1 MYKFGELW
9 NGLRSMLRLYEKMM
23 KNVCRKYG
31 LSMVEVDIIAFL
43 KNHPMKD
50 TAADIVEFR
59 MLSKAAVS
67 KGAELLIQ
75 KGLLERNPD
84 QKDRR
89 KVHLILTEDAQPIM
103 YDVQQVQES
112 YAAQLLDGFSEE
124 EYETYIHLKGRI
136 LENVKIGEERGY
148 DHECRER
155 ISRQG
160 TGREASVKTGTSH
173 GCCPADQYALQYRR
187 PNVHRTYSGDRSD
200 SSDGSRGMHAADSDC
215 VCFCGTCRLRRCSQ
229 SIYRNGKKR

>member
-1 MYKFGELW
+1 MKLEWMGEYRDVVEAIIGVANIYNQIYNYKVFSDPSGKILLTANEVQIIEYIYE
-9 NGLRSMLRLYEKMM
+9 NEERNDNMSEVARRL
-23 KNVCRKYG
+23 
-31 LSMVEVDIIAFL
+31 SISQSTF
-43 KNHPMKD
+43 
-50 TAADIVEFR
+50 
-59 MLSKAAVS
+59 SKKV
-67 KGAELLIQ
+67 KQLVQ

-148 DHECRER
+148 DHE
-155 ISRQG
+155 
-160 TGREASVKTGTSH
+160 
-173 GCCPADQYALQYRR
+173 
-187 PNVHRTYSGDRSD
+187 
-200 SSDGSRGMHAADSDC
+200 
-215 VCFCGTCRLRRCSQ
+215 
-229 SIYRNGKKR
+229 

>member
-1 MYKFGELW
+1 
-9 NGLRSMLRLYEKMM
+9 
-23 KNVCRKYG
+23 
-31 LSMVEVDIIAFL
+31 MVEVDIIAFL

-75 KGLLERNPD
+75 KGFLERNPD

-148 DHECRER
+148 DHE
-155 ISRQG
+155 
-160 TGREASVKTGTSH
+160 
-173 GCCPADQYALQYRR
+173 
-187 PNVHRTYSGDRSD
+187 
-200 SSDGSRGMHAADSDC
+200 
-215 VCFCGTCRLRRCSQ
+215 
-229 SIYRNGKKR
+229 

>member
-9 NGLRSMLRLYEKMM
+9 NGLRSMLRLYEKMI

-148 DHECRER
+148 DHE
-155 ISRQG
+155 
-160 TGREASVKTGTSH
+160 
-173 GCCPADQYALQYRR
+173 
-187 PNVHRTYSGDRSD
+187 
-200 SSDGSRGMHAADSDC
+200 
-215 VCFCGTCRLRRCSQ
+215 
-229 SIYRNGKKR
+229 

>member
-1 MYKFGELW
+1 
-9 NGLRSMLRLYEKMM
+9 
-23 KNVCRKYG
+23 
-31 LSMVEVDIIAFL
+31 MVEVDITAFL

-148 DHECRER
+148 DHE
-155 ISRQG
+155 
-160 TGREASVKTGTSH
+160 
-173 GCCPADQYALQYRR
+173 
-187 PNVHRTYSGDRSD
+187 
-200 SSDGSRGMHAADSDC
+200 
-215 VCFCGTCRLRRCSQ
+215 
-229 SIYRNGKKR
+229 